1 MTPTAIGNVA
11 ALLRE
16 IPFAACYT
24 NSKHEFVGV
33 NDAFC
38 RIYRLSAHELIGKT
52 PWVIAAGD
60 FPEELANDIRKAVS
74 ETGWWSGPV
83 SNRRSDGRRLGLHL
97 FALRLGW
104 RKQHATDGE
113 LRLGIAVKEEERD
126 TLLRFSMNL
135 NAMLLGAPQPE
146 ISDSLTRREREV
158 RGLAAA
164 GMKSKEIAA
173 VLNIADST
181 VRVHLAAMR
190 RASARQATLR
200 AGAQTRRGAG

>member
-1 MTPTAIGNVA
+1 MIPTALGNVA

-24 NSKHEFVGV
+24 NSSHEFVGV

-60 FPEELANDIRKAVS
+60 FSEELAKEIRKTVT

-104 RKQHATDGE
+104 RKQHATAGD

-135 NAMLLGAPQPE
+135 NAVLLGAQQPDV
-146 ISDSLTRREREV
+146 SDSLTRREREV

-173 VLNIADST
+173 LLDISDST
-181 VRVHLAAMR
+181 VRVHLAALR
-190 RASARQATLR
+190 RATTARVGVRSRRAT
-200 AGAQTRRGAG
+200 G